1 MNRRAF
7 NESLVAGLNLSVGER
22 EELLARAR
30 SEGAGFAKGLVSTG
44 ILPAEELRRAFETH
58 CGIPPF
64 RGEVPGIRP
73 VPAEILSLPFL
84 RARLLI
90 PVSVEDGQ
98 VVIAMADPLDADAR
112 EAVARATGRRVEVL
126 VGTEEEIREAIE
138 KMYGEGASSMER
150 LIEQVGE
157 ESETAPTE
165 DAKVERLIGEASEA
179 PIIRLV
185 NFVIAR
191 AIERGASDIH
201 LEPYEKNFRVRYR
214 IDGVLHD
221 VDSPPKRLQTAIISR
236 VKIMSRLNI
245 AESRLPQDGRIKLRI
260 SGKEIDFRVSTVPTL
275 FGESVVIRI
284 LDQASVPLDL
294 GTLGFSAEAL
304 PAFREMVTAP
314 HGMVLVTGPTGS
326 GKTTTLYGA
335 LQEIRATDRKVITI
349 EDPVEYQIPGVN
361 QIQVKPQIGLTFA
374 SGLRSIVRQDPDVIL
389 VGEIRDRETAEIAIH
404 SALTGHMM
412 LSTLH
417 TNDAVGAIARL
428 LDMEVEEYLL
438 PSALTGVL
446 AQRLVRTICREC
458 SAPREDSPSFREEV
472 IRETGFVPDG
482 DLREGRGCE
491 ACGGTGYRGRT
502 GIFELLRITDGIREK
517 ILARADTGS
526 IRERAVAEGM
536 SLLREDGWRK
546 VRAGVTTIEEVIRVT
561 RE

>member
-260 SGKEIDFRVSTVPTL
+260 AGKEIDFRVSTVPTL

-294 GTLGFSAEAL
+294 ATLGFSAEAL

-417 TNDAVGAIARL
+417 TNDAAGAIARL

-458 SAPREDSPSFREEV
+458 SSPREVSPAFREEV

-482 DLREGRGCE
+482 ELREGRGCE

-526 IRERAVAEGM
+526 IRDRAVGEGM
-536 SLLREDGWRK
+536 TLLREDGWRK